1 MLGLVA
7 GNILPTAPFIVSL
20 AGVVCVGRD
29 GGLCS
34 ACSGAVWCFL
44 DFLNQILLN
53 KFLSEDHYTGKTLH
67 LPHFNSDSLL

>member
-44 DFLNQILLN
+44 DFFKSNFIEQIP
-53 KFLSEDHYTGKTLH
+53 FRGSLH
-67 LPHFNSDSLL
+67 W